1 MDAASWP
8 QVEAV
13 TGDGQA
19 HSLLLQN
26 AETVRLVGPSGAGPA
41 AASSSGGEQE
51 AGYVWQSGGESGG
64 SEGGSAAP
72 AAARWRAVSVS
83 ELREGDCLFVLRQAG
98 ARHTGTA
105 VEEQIVE
112 R

>member
-1 MDAASWP
+1 M
-8 QVEAV
+8 
-13 TGDGQA
+13 TGDGES

-26 AETVRLVGPSGAGPA
+26 AETVCLVGPRGEGPSAGSG
-41 AASSSGGEQE
+41 SGGEEE
-51 AGYVWQSGGESGG
+51 AGYVWQSGGGEGSGSG
-64 SEGGSAAP
+64 RGAAAAP
-72 AAARWRAVSVS
+72 QWRAVSVS